1 MSLLQLFS
9 LWFFTNYIL
18 FFHLRSARNKKT
30 EVKPVLHNWSP
41 YKIYMKFNITNTLTK
56 TSCIFKGMSKPNS
69 SSFWSYNKTNKFY
82 SQLLYHMLLM
92 TFIPHQ
98 ANSLFEE
105 NATTQRHVTVG
116 TFLTICQF
124 LATASSEIRTG
135 SWMLIENNG
144 HAAYGF
150 SGINPDRIVKNTN
163 YFLCELLEVDPWND
177 SQSPQLSFPKASRYN
192 TFTGRICLMTICAYV
207 SSTK

>member
-30 EVKPVLHNWSP
+30 EVKPVLHNRSP

-135 SWMLIENNG
+135 S
-144 HAAYGF
+144 
-150 SGINPDRIVKNTN
+150 
-163 YFLCELLEVDPWND
+163 
-177 SQSPQLSFPKASRYN
+177 
-192 TFTGRICLMTICAYV
+192 
-207 SSTK
+207 